1 MVCRRRGRKIKAQ
14 GLFPIGLVTF
24 VFISFEREGVYL
36 LLNEQWMQKKNE
48 RILFLILFAF
58 VFISFEREGVYLLL
72 NEQWSA
78 KEERTETTEGR
89 KGGEGSE

>member
-1 MVCRRRGRKIKAQ
+1 MVCRRRGRKVKAQ
-14 GLFPIGLVTF
+14 GLFPIGLFT
-24 VFISFEREGVYL
+24 
-36 LLNEQWMQKKNE
+36 
-48 RILFLILFAF
+48 F

>member
-1 MVCRRRGRKIKAQ
+1 MKGYC
-14 GLFPIGLVTF
+14 
-24 VFISFEREGVYL
+24 
-36 LLNEQWMQKKNE
+36 
-48 RILFLILFAF
+48 FLILFAF